1 MYPLKPIKQDK
12 QYYAYCDE
20 LERLTL
26 LENATEA
33 IEDDIEHL
41 CILIEAWDKKHTT
54 VPALDPVGYLKLLLQ
69 NHNLKPVELQKKTGL
84 SKTLISHILNYRRG
98 FSKNTIKVLADF
110 FVVSQ
115 ETFNRPYELKK
126 ISKGKVKYK
135 GKKKKT
141 ITTKV

>member
-1 MYPLKPIKQDK
+1 MYPLKPIKDDK

-26 LENATEA
+26 LENATEEV
-33 IEDDIEHL
+33 EDNIEHL
-41 CILIEAWDKKHTT
+41 IILIEAWDKKHTT

-69 NHNLKPVELQKKTGL
+69 NHNLKPIELQKKTGL

-98 FSKNTIKVLADF
+98 FSKKTIKVLSDF
-110 FVVSQ
+110 FAVSQ
-115 ETFNRPYELKK
+115 ETFNRPYELKNS
-126 ISKGKVKYK
+126 SKEKARHK

-141 ITTKV
+141 TTAKV